1 MIVMK
6 FGGTSVGSADAM
18 RRTAELIERAR
29 HTGPVVVVVS
39 AMSGVTDKLL
49 AIAEAART
57 RSEDP
62 LVLVDA
68 LRAHHDATCR
78 GLELDEV
85 DELLAPIDDL
95 RDVLRGVALLRELT
109 GRSRDYIVSH
119 GEMLS
124 ARMMAALLTARGLPA
139 RAIDGWDAGIVTDE
153 SHGAAAVLAETWSRI
168 PSAVTGVDTVVPVVT
183 GFLGGTAAGE
193 RTTLGRGGSDY
204 SAAILGRGLSASEIQ
219 IWTDV
224 SGILSADPRLV
235 KSAVV
240 LPELTFEEAA
250 ELAYFGAKVIHPKT
264 IEPAVIAGIPV
275 RVLNTFEPDHP
286 GTRIV
291 KTRVPDESTGD
302 RAVAAITS
310 KKKNLVLSLESTRM
324 LAAEGWLATVFDILK
339 AHRISVDTIA
349 TSEVSVCMTAEARY
363 EAALSRALPELE
375 RVARAKLTTGRSIL
389 CCVGLGMRERPGT
402 AGRIFAAVGHTG
414 ANVEMISMGASAIN
428 ITFVVKDDDA
438 DRVLSALHAELVQAP
453 A

>member
-29 HTGPVVVVVS
+29 RGGPIVVVVS

-49 AIAEAART
+49 AMADAART

-62 LVLVDA
+62 LALVDV
-68 LRAHHDATCR
+68 LRLHHEATCR
-78 GLELDEV
+78 ALELEDI
-85 DELLAPIDDL
+85 DELLAPIDDM

-124 ARMMAALLTARGLPA
+124 ARIMAALLTSRGLPA
-139 RAIDGWDAGIVTDE
+139 RAIDGWDAGIVTDDC
-153 SHGAAAVLAETWSRI
+153 HGAAAVLEETWSRV
-168 PSAVTGVDTVVPVVT
+168 PTAVTAVAAVVPVVT
-183 GFLGGTAAGE
+183 GFLGGTVSGE

-204 SAAILGRGLSASEIQ
+204 SAAILGRGLSATEIQ

-264 IEPAVIAGIPV
+264 IEPAVSAGIPV
-275 RVLNTFEPDHP
+275 RVLNTFEPDHS

-291 KTRVPDESTGD
+291 ASRVPVQGTED

-324 LAAEGWLATVFDILK
+324 LAAEGWLAAIFDILK

-349 TSEVSVCMTAEARY
+349 TSEVSVCMTTEARY
-363 EAALSRALPELE
+363 EAALARALPELE
-375 RVARAKLTTGRSIL
+375 RFARTKIAPGRSIL

-402 AGRIFAAVGHTG
+402 AGRIFAAVGRTG

-428 ITFVVKDDDA
+428 ITFVVKDEDA
-438 DRVLSALHAELVQAP
+438 DRVLLALHTELVP
-453 A
+453 KTS